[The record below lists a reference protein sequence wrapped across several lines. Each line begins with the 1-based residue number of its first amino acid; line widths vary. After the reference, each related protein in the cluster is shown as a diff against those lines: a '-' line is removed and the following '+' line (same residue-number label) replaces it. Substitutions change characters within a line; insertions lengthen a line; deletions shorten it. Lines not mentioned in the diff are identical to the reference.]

1 MEAYK
6 VVFFI
11 GIFMNQSI
19 TGVYIQIIQN
29 VIEKKD
35 REREINKI
43 KKYYMQREGD
53 TEIN

>member
-1 MEAYK
+1 VEAYK

-35 REREINKI
+35 RDINKI
-43 KKYYMQREGD
+43 KKYDMQREGD